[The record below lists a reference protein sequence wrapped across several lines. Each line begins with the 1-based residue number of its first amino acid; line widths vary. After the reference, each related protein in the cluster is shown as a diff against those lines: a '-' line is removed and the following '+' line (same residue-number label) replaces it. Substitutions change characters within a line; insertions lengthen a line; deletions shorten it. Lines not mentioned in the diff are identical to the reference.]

1 MRKYISL
8 SEFNVLMQVLET
20 FRRVDLLEPASFIVT
35 WEKRPKL
42 TINRLGNFEF
52 ENPQE
57 VYGVVLTFWDEM
69 GNVICNRRFV
79 LAERFYDDM

>member
-8 SEFNVLMQVLET
+8 SDFNALMQVLEML
-20 FRRVDLLEPASFIVT
+20 RRIELLEPASFIVT
-35 WEKRPKL
+35 WEKKPRL
-42 TINRLGNFEF
+42 TINRMGNFEF

-69 GNVICNRRFV
+69 NDVVCNRRFV
-79 LAERFYDDM
+79 LTERFDDE